1 MGDHFIYSHDLML
14 VTLTGESVSHSSL
27 SFLANLSLSF
37 LANLYF
43 KTQFTIFKMKESTL
57 TRSNPAF
64 SSGSIDGSSL
74 RGLKWKHVNSLSGL
88 IYVCDLIQHKCN
100 MKYKRK
106 CITTLQTLRKHFTGL
121 FICKGL

>member
-1 MGDHFIYSHDLML
+1 MGEHFLYSHDLTL

-27 SFLANLSLSF
+27 WRSGAKTVSIT
-37 LANLYF
+37 ANLYF

-88 IYVCDLIQHKCN
+88 MYVCDLIQHKCN
-100 MKYKRK
+100 IKYKRK